1 MIQKINYSLC
11 IGRNGAETQKGYL
24 VHVEAYQA
32 GRKIYFSTKIHLR
45 KNQFSHGLV
54 VNHPLADRYNT
65 YLYKLRNE
73 IEKVELD
80 MISQGRR
87 CTLAV
92 LKAAWHEN
100 VSD

>member
-54 VNHPLADRYNT
+54 VNHPLADRYN
-65 YLYKLRNE
+65 R
-73 IEKVELD
+73 I
-80 MISQGRR
+80 RR
-87 CTLAV
+87 RDHMGYTNDFFNGF
-92 LKAAWHEN
+92 K
-100 VSD
+100 